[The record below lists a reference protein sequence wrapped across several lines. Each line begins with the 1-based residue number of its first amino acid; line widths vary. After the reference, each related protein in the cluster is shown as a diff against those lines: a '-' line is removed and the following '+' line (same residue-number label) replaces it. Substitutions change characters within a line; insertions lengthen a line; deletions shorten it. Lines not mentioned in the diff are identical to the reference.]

1 MATLATTPELG
12 KHLTAVTITPQ
23 TVSAAGVFS
32 DTTPVINALA
42 TIENIAL
49 DLTANLEEISALTSV
64 RDNNVITSDAYSIS
78 LQVFKVNG
86 STDPDKLKNAFFTA
100 DYFKIA
106 YTEGTVSGGI
116 KTTTAYAVRGNYS
129 GGFQGKGKQIA
140 TASFM
145 CVDAGSDSIVVS

>member
-1 MATLATTPELG
+1 MATLATNPLLG

-23 TVSAAGVFS
+23 TVNASGVLANA
-32 DTTPVINALA
+32 TPVINALA

-64 RDNNVITSDAYSIS
+64 RDNNVILSDAYGIN
-78 LQVFKVNG
+78 LQVFKVNNG
-86 STDPDKLKNAFFTA
+86 SDPDPLRNAFFTS
-100 DYFKIA
+100 DYFKIS
-106 YTEGTVSGGI
+106 YTEGTVTP
-116 KTTTAYAVRGNYS
+116 KVVTAYAVRGNYS